1 MPGGDSRRRAV
12 ISDKKKKK
20 NHLRIIKVG
29 KDHKDHLVQPSAHKL
44 CRR

>member
-1 MPGGDSRRRAV
+1 VPGGDSRIPAV
-12 ISDKKKKK
+12 ISDKKKK